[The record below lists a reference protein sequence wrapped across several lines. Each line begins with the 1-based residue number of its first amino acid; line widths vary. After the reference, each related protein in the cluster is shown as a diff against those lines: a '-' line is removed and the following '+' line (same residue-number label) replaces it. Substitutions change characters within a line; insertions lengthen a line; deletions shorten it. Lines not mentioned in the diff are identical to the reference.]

1 MTIDQEEEFI
11 PINISVLTISDT
23 RTLEDDKSGDLLCER
38 IQSSGHKLY
47 KREIIEDDKGK
58 IKKII
63 KDWSS
68 DDHLNA
74 IITTGGTG
82 LTGRD
87 LTPEAL
93 EEIFEKKID
102 GFSTIFHLMSYEKIG
117 TSTLQSRTTAGILNS
132 TYIFALPGSP
142 NAVKDGWDNILK
154 FQLDRRFKP
163 CNFVEIIPRL
173 DEK

>member
-1 MTIDQEEEFI
+1 M
-11 PINISVLTISDT
+11 
-23 RTLEDDKSGDLLCER
+23 EDDKSGDLLCER

-68 DDHLNA
+68 DDRLNA

-93 EEIFEKKID
+93 EE
-102 GFSTIFHLMSYEKIG
+102 
-117 TSTLQSRTTAGILNS
+117 
-132 TYIFALPGSP
+132 
-142 NAVKDGWDNILK
+142 
-154 FQLDRRFKP
+154 
-163 CNFVEIIPRL
+163 NF
-173 DEK
+173 

>member
-1 MTIDQEEEFI
+1 MTINKEEKFV

-23 RTLEDDKSGDLLCER
+23 RTLENDKSGDLLSER

-47 KREIIEDDKGK
+47 KRDIIKDDKGK

-68 DDHLNA
+68 DEHLNT

-102 GFSTIFHLMSYEKIG
+102 GFSIIFHLMSYKKIG

-132 TYIFALPGSP
+132 TYIFALPGSL

-154 FQLDRRFKP
+154 FQLDSRFKP